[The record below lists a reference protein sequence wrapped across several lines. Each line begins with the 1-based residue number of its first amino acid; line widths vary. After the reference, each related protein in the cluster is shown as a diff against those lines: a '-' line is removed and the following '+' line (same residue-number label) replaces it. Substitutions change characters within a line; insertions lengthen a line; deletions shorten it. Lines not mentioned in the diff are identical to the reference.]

1 MRAVSLLTACSVM
14 LSLSGCMTQDELLPF
29 DGSRVTLLQLAPLIE
44 GEDIA
49 VISTD
54 FGEIRMRFFPSEAP
68 NAVNNFVTL
77 AREGFFNDRAV
88 IGPRGLLASSLPV
101 LISGSS
107 DDSGKKGVSRVGGKP
122 FKQEISANLWQITGA
137 VSVLDDTDKGD
148 SRLFIA
154 GSRPVPEW
162 QLDEIEAACYPQNVI
177 EAYRTYGGLPEYS
190 LEYSVFAQVVQG
202 QEVVDGMIESLQT
215 GGKGL
220 TINTVEIISYDP
232 DGDTADP

>member
-101 LISGSS
+101 LIC
-107 DDSGKKGVSRVGGKP
+107 DRDHVVAAAGVSKKEFTERR
-122 FKQEISANLWQITGA
+122 ISAQLEEAMEQRQTHVAKAGDQKRLQPVESIDRYAGVMCPIVAAGDVTGA
-137 VSVLDDTDKGD
+137 VCML
-148 SRLFIA
+148 
-154 GSRPVPEW
+154 
-162 QLDEIEAACYPQNVI
+162 
-177 EAYRTYGGLPEYS
+177 LPES
-190 LEYSVFAQVVQG
+190 GAVPTEGDVKLAQVAAAF
-202 QEVVDGMIESLQT
+202 L
-215 GGKGL
+215 GKQM
-220 TINTVEIISYDP
+220 EE
-232 DGDTADP
+232 